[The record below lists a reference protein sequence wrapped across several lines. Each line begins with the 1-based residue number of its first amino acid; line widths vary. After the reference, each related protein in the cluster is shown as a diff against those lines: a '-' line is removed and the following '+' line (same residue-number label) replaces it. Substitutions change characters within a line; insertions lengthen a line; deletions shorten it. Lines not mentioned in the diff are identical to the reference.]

1 MQEKD
6 EIKLENKAKK
16 SPQIMA
22 ATIGE
27 SVENV
32 CLNRSSTLSAVAIS
46 NERCLRIKQKHFQGA
61 LEVGSRWELP
71 WLGPH
76 LLYPT

>member
-1 MQEKD
+1 MHFQPDRVGQNKSLISSAFRGMDGSTQTRIMENTHMQEKD

-27 SVENV
+27 SVENL
-32 CLNRSSTLSAVAIS
+32 CLNRSSRVL
-46 NERCLRIKQKHFQGA
+46 
-61 LEVGSRWELP
+61 
-71 WLGPH
+71 
-76 LLYPT
+76 

>member
-1 MQEKD
+1 MDGSTQTRIMENTHMQEKD

-27 SVENV
+27 SVENL
-32 CLNRSSTLSAVAIS
+32 CLNR
-46 NERCLRIKQKHFQGA
+46 
-61 LEVGSRWELP
+61 
-71 WLGPH
+71 
-76 LLYPT
+76 